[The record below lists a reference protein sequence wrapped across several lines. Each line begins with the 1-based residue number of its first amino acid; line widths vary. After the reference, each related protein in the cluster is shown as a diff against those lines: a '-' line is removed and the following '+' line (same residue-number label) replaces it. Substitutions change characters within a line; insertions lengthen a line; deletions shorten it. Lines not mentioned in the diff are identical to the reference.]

1 MSDNVDELMTVLAE
15 TASLLEN
22 TKEVFWLKWIR
33 ENLNMIQQQ
42 NFRGTERLLSGFG
55 GMGSFNNLVIYTI
68 NGHEIQEKDIP
79 KINERLASLRL
90 KLYDLAH
97 KIRREVEV
105 E

>member
-1 MSDNVDELMTVLAE
+1 MADNVDELMTVLAE

-22 TKEVFWLKWIR
+22 AKEAFWLKWIR

-42 NFRGTERLLSGFG
+42 NFRGIERLLSGFG
-55 GMGSFNNLVIYTI
+55 GMGSFNDLVIHTI
-68 NGHEIQEKDIP
+68 NSHEIQEKDIP
-79 KINERLASLRL
+79 KVNERLASLRS

-97 KIRREVEV
+97 KVKREVEV